1 MSEIHPK
8 KDMIP
13 KQTSV
18 GKDYTCEL
26 LNDDVKADLQQK
38 PTIFLTSSIRSSC
51 HQGCT
56 STTNVPAEKY
66 QATFLPET
74 PCPPPFLVPERVP
87 TPRKRATPLM
97 PSPLTKCEKVKRL
110 VPTTVP

>member
-18 GKDYTCEL
+18 GKDYTSEL

-51 HQGCT
+51 HQ
-56 STTNVPAEKY
+56 
-66 QATFLPET
+66 
-74 PCPPPFLVPERVP
+74 VPERVP
-87 TPRKRATPLM
+87 TPRKRVTPLM
-97 PSPLTKCEKVKRL
+97 PSPLTKCETVKRL